1 MTIYKN
7 SIDDVTKR
15 LIYFF
20 LRKNGSFRY
29 SKQEQLTNENP
40 LNNEKYKY
48 NSFYGVK
55 FEWGASEGKVK
66 TDLKLMQNFIS
77 KHSINI
83 WIDFLY
89 ENLVSNSVQKMWEAK
104 NLRSQRG

>member
-1 MTIYKN
+1 MQLVSNVCTISDKSTWQSRKLMTIYKK
-7 SIDDVTKR
+7 SIDDGTKR

-48 NSFYGVK
+48 NSFLG
-55 FEWGASEGKVK
+55 
-66 TDLKLMQNFIS
+66 
-77 KHSINI
+77 
-83 WIDFLY
+83 
-89 ENLVSNSVQKMWEAK
+89 
-104 NLRSQRG
+104 